1 MCVNP
6 INATAIREAGVVARI
21 PPSDL
26 LSVPCQLMRAV
37 TFPLDKDL
45 SAVVFNLCH

>member
-1 MCVNP
+1 M
-6 INATAIREAGVVARI
+6 VAQI

-26 LSVPCQLMRAV
+26 LSVPYRLVRAV

-45 SAVVFNLCH
+45 SAVVFNLHH

>member
-6 INATAIREAGVVARI
+6 IIAAAIWEAGAIAQV

-26 LSVPCQLMRAV
+26 LSVPCQFARAV
-37 TFPLDKDL
+37 AFPLDKDA
-45 SAVVFNLCH
+45 SAVVFNLHH

>member
-6 INATAIREAGVVARI
+6 IVAAAIWEAGTVARI

-26 LSVPCQLMRAV
+26 LSVPCQLARAV
-37 TFPLDKDL
+37 TFPLDKDV
-45 SAVVFNLCH
+45 SAVVFNLLH